1 MFRRREIVLGVNNL
15 LGESKEAIL
24 SQIRGGLVVS
34 CQARDD
40 NPLANPQYILA
51 MAKAAVTGGAVCI
64 RVEGP
69 EDIRAVTRCL
79 SVPIIGLYKV
89 NYPDSPIYITPT
101 LREVEMTITCGAQIV
116 AIDATD
122 RVRPCGETQEHL
134 RQAIEIIHKAGR
146 LAMADISTLSEAL
159 AAEALGFDIVA
170 TTLSGYTPYSPAIEG
185 PDLDLVQAAASQCKV
200 PVIAEGRFW
209 HPETVAQA
217 LKLGAWAVTVGT
229 AITDPQKITARFVE
243 KIKTR
248 N

>member
-1 MFRRREIVLGVNNL
+1 L

-40 NPLANPQYILA
+40 NPLAAPQYILV
-51 MAKAAVTGGAVCI
+51 MARAAVAGGAACI
-64 RVEGP
+64 RVESP

-79 SVPIIGLYKV
+79 TVPIIGLYKV
-89 NYPDSPIYITPT
+89 NYNDSPIYITPT

-116 AIDATD
+116 AIDATA

-134 RQAIEIIHKAGR
+134 RQAVDLIHKAGR
-146 LAMADISTLSEAL
+146 LAMADISTLDEAI

-185 PDLDLVQAAASQCKV
+185 PDLELVKAAVSQCRV

-209 HPETVAQA
+209 HPETVVQA
-217 LKLGAWAVTVGT
+217 LSLGAWAVTVGT

-243 KIKTR
+243 KIKAHG
-248 N
+248 